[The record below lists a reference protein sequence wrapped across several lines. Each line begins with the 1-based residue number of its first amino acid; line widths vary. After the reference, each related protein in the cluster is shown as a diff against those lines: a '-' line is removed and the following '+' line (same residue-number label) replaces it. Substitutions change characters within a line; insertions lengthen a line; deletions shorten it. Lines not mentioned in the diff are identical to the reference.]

1 MHFRTLMK
9 GRHYTETTQTREFKP
24 FGAMMYLVLKR
35 KVGTE
40 KWKQWAG
47 IFELWKPCFFTKR
60 RAMAMARLLARR
72 NPGME
77 YAVTWLEVSHVY
89 TRHWLTMD
97 KEQ

>member
-1 MHFRTLMK
+1 MDVHMLTK
-9 GRHYTETTQTREFKP
+9 GRRYTENIQTREFKP
-24 FGAMMYLVLKR
+24 VGAMMYQVLKR

-40 KWKQWAG
+40 KWKHWVG

-77 YAVTWLEVSHVY
+77 YAVTWQEVSHVY
-89 TRHWLTMD
+89 KRHWLTMD